1 MQRRLPEEGGRG
13 TSAPSLAQA
22 SSFLESAGISSK
34 LRIYLK
40 LRKPMI
46 LLRLY
51 VAVLTLGLLCVFCF
65 TRGIGLLEGTVI
77 VCPLLFLIF
86 DMHNE
91 LREFRQLERR
101 VNEFLASL

>member
-1 MQRRLPEEGGRG
+1 MRSRPIPLDQSPI
-13 TSAPSLAQA
+13 SL
-22 SSFLESAGISSK
+22 LESTGISSK

-40 LRKPMI
+40 LRKQML

-51 VAVLTLGLLCVFCF
+51 IAVLTLALLCVFCF
-65 TRGIGLLEGTVI
+65 TRAIGLLEGTVI

-86 DMHNE
+86 DMHDE

-101 VNEFLASL
+101 VTEFLARQ